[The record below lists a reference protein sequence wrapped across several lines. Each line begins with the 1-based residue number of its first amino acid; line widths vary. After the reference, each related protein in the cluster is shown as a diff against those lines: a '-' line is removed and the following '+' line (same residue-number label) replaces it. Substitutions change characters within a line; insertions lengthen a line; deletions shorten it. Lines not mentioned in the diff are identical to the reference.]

1 MVKMDARKRPAN
13 IAVIKQELQSI
24 ATQEL
29 IGKTNLL
36 EAGIPAACR
45 PPALPRIS
53 KQATL
58 PKPQKPTGHICT
70 GHTSR
75 VTAVPWSPGG
85 TQIAT
90 ASYDKTVRVWDASQG
105 SSIIT
110 YRGHWDRVQAVAWSP
125 DSRRIASAGDDG
137 TVQVS
142 DATTGQHVLTYRGH
156 AHAVSSLAW

>member
-1 MVKMDARKRPAN
+1 MVKMDARKRPAK

-24 ATQEL
+24 ATEQL
-29 IGKTNLL
+29 IGKTNPLQ
-36 EAGIPAACR
+36 AGIPVAYR

-58 PKPQKPTGHICT
+58 PKPQKTTRHICT

-75 VTAVPWSPGG
+75 VTAVTWSPGG

-110 YRGHWDRVQAVAWSP
+110 YHGHRHRLQPLPSSP
-125 DSRRIASAGDDG
+125 DTRPIASPTHLT
-137 TVQVS
+137 TVP
-142 DATTGQHVLTYRGH
+142 
-156 AHAVSSLAW
+156 VSSPPH